1 MSDTVSSTLD
11 SVPVLDA
18 HRFDETRLAAFM
30 AEHVAGFGGALTVA
44 QFQGGMSNPT
54 FQLTD
59 GNGTHYV
66 MRKKPPGKLLPS
78 AHAVD
83 REHRVISALQATDVA
98 VPRTL
103 ALCEDDDV
111 IGTAFYVMEHLQGR
125 VFLDPALP
133 EQTPAQ
139 RSAIYAA
146 MNVELAKLHAV
157 DHREV
162 GLADYGREGGYC
174 TRQINRWTKQYL
186 ASKTEELAAME
197 QLMAW
202 LPDNLPDEDLTC
214 IAHGDYRL
222 GNMIYADDGPQVL
235 AVLDWELSTLGHPYA
250 DLAYNCLSYYVP
262 NATRGDLVEADLDGL
277 GIPGEAD
284 YVAAYCKEAGIAEIR
299 NWSFYLV
306 LSLFRLAA
314 ITQGVYHRG
323 LMGNASDP
331 RALERKDNCRR
342 LSDIAWRL
350 VQNA

>member
-1 MSDTVSSTLD
+1 MSDTVSSTLE
-11 SVPVLDA
+11 SVPVLNA
-18 HRFDETRLAAFM
+18 HRFDEERLAAYM
-30 AEHVAGFGGALTVA
+30 RTHVAGFADPLQVA

-59 GNGTHYV
+59 GNGARYV

-83 REHRVISALQATDVA
+83 REYRVISALGGTDVA

-103 ALCEDDDV
+103 ALCEDDEV
-111 IGTAFYVMEHLQGR
+111 IGTAFYIMEHVEGR

-133 EQTPAQ
+133 EQSAEE

-146 MNVELAKLHAV
+146 MNVELARLHAV
-157 DHREV
+157 DFRAV
-162 GLADYGREGGYC
+162 GLQGYGREGGYC
-174 TRQINRWTKQYL
+174 TRQIARWTKQYI
-186 ASKTEELAAME
+186 ASKTDDLVAME
-197 QLMAW
+197 RLMAW
-202 LPDNLPDEDLTC
+202 LPEHLPDVDLTC

-222 GNMIYADDGPQVL
+222 GNMIYAPDEPRVL

-262 NATRGDLVEADLDGL
+262 NATRGDLVEADLEGL
-277 GIPGEAD
+277 GIPSEAD
-284 YVAAYCKEAGIAEIR
+284 YVKSYCEAAGIPEIR
-299 NWSFYLV
+299 DWTFYLV

-350 VQNA
+350 AERA